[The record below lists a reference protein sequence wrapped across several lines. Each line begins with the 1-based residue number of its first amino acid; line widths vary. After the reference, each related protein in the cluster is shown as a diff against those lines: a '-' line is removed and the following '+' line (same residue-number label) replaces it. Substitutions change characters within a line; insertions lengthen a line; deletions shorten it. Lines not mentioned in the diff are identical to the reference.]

1 MKKLLIVLA
10 GVGVLIAGCA
20 STQVIEDP
28 GYVVWLT
35 VGDFVTANPVDNEL
49 IGSYLRKE
57 LLRRGFNVDNNSP
70 FVISGTIDVDVLHS
84 VVLEARIVLKR
95 DSVEKVV
102 WTYDTYTRRKLFAN
116 DLADRIYKTLRE

>member
-10 GVGVLIAGCA
+10 GVGVLVAGCA
-20 STQVIEDP
+20 STQIIDDP
-28 GYVVWLT
+28 GYVLWVT

-57 LLRRGFNVDNNSP
+57 LLRRGFNVDENSP
-70 FVISGTIDVDVLHS
+70 FVISGTIDVDLLHS

-95 DSVEKVV
+95 DSIEKVV
-102 WTYDTYTRRKLFAN
+102 WTYDTYSNRKLFASE
-116 DLADRIYKTLRE
+116 LADRIYKTLRE